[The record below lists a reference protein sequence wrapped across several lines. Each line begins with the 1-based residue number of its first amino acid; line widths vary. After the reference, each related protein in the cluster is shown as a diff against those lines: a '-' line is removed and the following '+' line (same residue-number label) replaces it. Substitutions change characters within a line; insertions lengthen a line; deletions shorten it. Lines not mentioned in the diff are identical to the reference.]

1 MEDRNEVVKVAE
13 QQQPMI
19 PAELQSRLDRLWLDN
34 KLDELF
40 LRKAEIMAQSR
51 ILPQMFQGDVYACYS
66 LQRIAF
72 QWMTDP
78 TLLAPG
84 LYKATPN
91 SPLTLDGKTVKSIVD
106 QFAPVKDHFIRDEY
120 FGDWDKILGKFET
133 RQSKKLDDY
142 GNPKTYKVPAWKPED
157 EQGLGI
163 RLSATLV
170 TGHDVY
176 YELKLTQCLTR
187 NSTLWAEDPML
198 QIYYRAIAR
207 FSRKYFPYIL
217 NGMYIKEEIQD
228 HTIIDVRE
236 EDITPLN
243 VEQPKQEQPK
253 KKSTAEKLKDKFGV
267 QVETPAIPISQQI
280 IEVIENTGA
289 PVDIDGVTEYLK
301 SLGALV
307 GYGLDEIEKYPE
319 NLRNRLSSQDGIIAL
334 VCKAA
339 EKSENLV

>member
-1 MEDRNEVVKVAE
+1 MSEENRNSNELATVSA
-13 QQQPMI
+13 PMV
-19 PAELQSRLDRLWLDN
+19 PAELQARIDRLWMDE
-34 KLDELF
+34 KLDEMF
-40 LRKAEIMAQSR
+40 MRKAEIMAQSR
-51 ILPQMFQGDVYACYS
+51 ILPPIFQGDVYGCYS

-84 LYKATPN
+84 LYKVSPS
-91 SPLTLDGKTVKSIVD
+91 SPLSLDGKTVKSIVD
-106 QFAPVKDHFIRDEY
+106 RFAPVKDHFINDEY

-163 RLSATLV
+163 RLTATLSN
-170 TGHDVY
+170 GHDVA

-228 HTIIDVRE
+228 HAIIDIRE
-236 EDITPLN
+236 EEITPIPEP
-243 VEQPKQEQPK
+243 VKAPK
-253 KKSTAEKLKDKFGV
+253 TAKASPADKLKEKFNVLDNKG
-267 QVETPAIPISQQI
+267 TISAQIAEI
-280 IEVIENTGA
+280 IEESGA
-289 PVDIDGVTEYLK
+289 PVDLDGVKRYLAG
-301 SLGALV
+301 LGALN
-307 GYGLDEIEKYPE
+307 GYDIDELDKYPE
-319 NLRNRLSSQDGIIAL
+319 NLRNRMSSEDGLRAL
-334 VCKAA
+334 VYKAA
-339 EKSENLV
+339 EVSENLV